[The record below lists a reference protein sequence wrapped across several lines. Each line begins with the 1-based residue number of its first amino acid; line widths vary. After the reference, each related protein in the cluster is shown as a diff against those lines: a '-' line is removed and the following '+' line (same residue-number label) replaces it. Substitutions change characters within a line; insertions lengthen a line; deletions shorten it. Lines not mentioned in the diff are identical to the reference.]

1 MNLYGWDT
9 GYATS
14 IVEVNQALA
23 DPTVRP
29 VAFDVTAQ
37 GISVQGQFGAWTIV
51 PGGSGQLMRL
61 QTAIASGSIS
71 GGGAPAADLSGLAVV
86 REVNLQLL
94 PSSLP
99 KQQDLKFNFK
109 TLGVVGTPSGPG
121 VVTPVLVLDPAKK
134 LTFTQ
139 GAVFGAAIAQSLC
152 DQAAAVS
159 FAFASINLVPPS
171 PAATWLTPVS
181 CAYTYYQ
188 TDGGAGY
195 LVILSATD
203 ARDTSGLSRKID
215 PDLINGA
222 GNGFFAISQALF
234 LQHVIQPILPAL
246 YSGTDA
252 SFYRFDAPSCTLVA
266 TKAIGLP
273 GTQAGAITYY
283 PEITG
288 LQIGVAGS
296 NVTATAS
303 GDCDLK
309 MGMSMTFSVISTSA
323 SSVSPSTG
331 ELSLAKDPNPGESH
345 DSHIPWYDYLMG
357 AIPDII
363 MAIVVPVI
371 ADGIASGLSSQ
382 IKGMQF
388 ASAGAQNVHWAGMK
402 KFTIAGGQLN
412 SGFRLW
418 GTLG

>member
-9 GYATS
+9 GYATT
-14 IVEVNQALA
+14 IAEVNQALA
-23 DPTVRP
+23 NPAARP
-29 VAFDVTAQ
+29 AAFNVAAQ
-37 GISVQGQFGAWTIV
+37 GMGVQGQFGAWSIV
-51 PGGSGQLMRL
+51 PGGAGELLHL
-61 QTAIASGSIS
+61 QTLIASGSIS
-71 GGGAPAADLSGLAVV
+71 GAGAPTADLTGLAVV
-86 REVNLQLL
+86 LEINLELL
-94 PSSLP
+94 PSNLP
-99 KQQDLKFNFK
+99 TQKDLKFNFK
-109 TLGVVGTPSGPG
+109 TVGKVGSPSGPG
-121 VVTPVLVLDPAKK
+121 VVTPILVLDPNKK
-134 LTFTQ
+134 LTFEQ
-139 GAVFGAAIAQSLC
+139 EAIFGAAIAQSLC
-152 DQAAAVS
+152 DQSGAVS
-159 FAFASINLVPPS
+159 FAFANINLAPPS
-171 PAATWLTPVS
+171 AAATWLTPVS
-181 CAYTYYQ
+181 CAYSYYQ

-215 PDLINGA
+215 PDLVVGN

-234 LQHVIQPILPAL
+234 LRNVIQPILPKL

-252 SFYRFDAPSCTLVA
+252 SFYRFDTASCSLFA

-273 GTQAGAITYY
+273 GTQSGAITYY

-288 LQIGVAGS
+288 LQIGVSGS
-296 NVTATAS
+296 NVTAAAS

-309 MGMSMTFSVISTSA
+309 MGMSMTFSVRSKSA
-323 SSVSPSTG
+323 SAVDPVTG
-331 ELSLAKDPNPGESH
+331 ELSLAKDPNPSESH

-388 ASAGAQNVHWAGMK
+388 ADAGAQNVHWAGMK
-402 KFTIAGGQLN
+402 QFTIGGGQLN
-412 SGFRLW
+412 SDFRLW